1 MGRTAAW
8 PCAAAT
14 SSGELPLDGASTAA
28 LASSSRAAQSV
39 CPSEAAL
46 NRGEQPLA
54 RQRFTSTLGLAAS
67 SSTTSAWPPCTAA
80 KRAGGT
86 TGADWSRSSRTA
98 DASPKTHARSTSE
111 ASRWWSSWLVGAGA
125 SAVRCSSMV
134 RIRWTLRGGPSLGG
148 KQADAAGS
156 VPRRRAR
163 LLNANTTV
171 GALAFP
177 IPRVAAVTR
186 NVCRLLCSHRTSKVG
201 SKRAK
206 RRASSAVHVRVVH
219 YPPRSRNV
227 ARPLHDPAPRRRFL
241 LHHTDAR
248 PTHTLQPTIHHG
260 F

>member
-8 PCAAAT
+8 LCAAAT

-28 LASSSRAAQSV
+28 FASSSRAAQSV

-125 SAVRCSSMV
+125 SAVRSCSIG
-134 RIRWTLRGGPSLGG
+134 IRWTLRRGPSLRSEN
-148 KQADAAGS
+148 KRTVCVFSYAGS
-156 VPRRRAR
+156 RRQCQP
-163 LLNANTTV
+163 LLLS
-171 GALAFP
+171 GALAFL
-177 IPRVAAVTR
+177 IPRIAAITRHICSDFLALLPGAREVFFKGGSLSPEVTQ
-186 NVCRLLCSHRTSKVG
+186 
-201 SKRAK
+201 
-206 RRASSAVHVRVVH
+206 RRATVA
-219 YPPRSRNV
+219 RSR
-227 ARPLHDPAPRRRFL
+227 LRRFL